1 LSADIPPSPSPYSI
15 HPSQKPLV
23 QLKEPTISKIE
34 LSQSDL
40 DKLKKVLRSPKM
52 GPMAKDLHQ
61 RKIVGICG
69 RGDIPE
75 FILTRYYDSVQKIE
89 TLCTK
94 CIQKE
99 RISKA
104 LYLLQARNKEKI

>member
-1 LSADIPPSPSPYSI
+1 MSADISPSPSPYI

-23 QLKEPTISKIE
+23 EIKEPTISKIE

-40 DKLKKVLRSPKM
+40 DKLKKVLQSPKM

-69 RGDIPE
+69 CGNIPE
-75 FILTRYYDSVQKIE
+75 FILTRYYDGVKKIE
-89 TLCTK
+89 RLCTK

-99 RISKA
+99 KDSGNISG
-104 LYLLQARNKEKI
+104 NH